1 MPKQCKRP
9 HISLGLCCDK
19 IKFMNRTRS
28 QSRLSGKGNAFT
40 FEYITGRWSFRVAK
54 RVHLH

>member
-19 IKFMNRTRS
+19 IKFMNRDRG
-28 QSRLSGKGNAFT
+28 SRGNAIT
-40 FEYITGRWSFRVAK
+40 LEYITGRWSFRVAK